1 MKYLLVEKTK
11 LPKVRETEDIQKV
24 INDMYGNDYMIL
36 NEDSNLLGISKCKFP
51 ALIELIEDAQR
62 WDCLWIGVSNCV
74 GETEDMV
81 EASV

>member
-1 MKYLLVEKTK
+1 M
-11 LPKVRETEDIQKV
+11 
-24 INDMYGNDYMIL
+24 
-36 NEDSNLLGISKCKFP
+36 KFP

-81 EASV
+81 RLLYDMNDRKRYTGVIIKPFIITGID